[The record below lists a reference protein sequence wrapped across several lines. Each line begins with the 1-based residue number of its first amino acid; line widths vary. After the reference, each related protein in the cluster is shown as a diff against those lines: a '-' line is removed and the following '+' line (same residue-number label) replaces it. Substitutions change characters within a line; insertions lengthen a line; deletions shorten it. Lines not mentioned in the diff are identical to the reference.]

1 MRQPQ
6 SQVKP
11 QTQVGLDV
19 SSQTL
24 DAHIRVDGKTFSV
37 PNTDAGFDQLC
48 EILSAYSVSMI
59 LMEATGGYEDNVA
72 CYLQLQGYDVVVINP
87 RHARRFAQSMGR
99 LAKTDRIDAAILA
112 HMAFMIDSGPDR
124 ERYIKPV
131 TDEQRKQLSRMSS
144 RRRQVVDLITIEK
157 QRLTHADDYSRES
170 INDIISL
177 LNAQLKRIESDILC
191 YVKKNFSELASR
203 LLSIPGVGSQAVTVL
218 IADLAELGHV
228 NRRRISALLGVAPF
242 NHDSGKFKGQRRIRD
257 GRSSV
262 RNVLY
267 MGVIS
272 ATRFNPVIKAFYD
285 SLLLR
290 GKPRK
295 VAIIACMHKLIRIIN
310 AMMRTGK
317 PFDMSLHGV

>member
-6 SQVKP
+6 SAVKP
-11 QTQVGLDV
+11 QTQIGLDV

-24 DAHIRVDGKTFSV
+24 DTHIRVDGKAFSV
-37 PNTDAGFDQLC
+37 PNTDEGFDQLC
-48 EILSAYSVSMI
+48 KMISAYDVTMI

-124 ERYIKPV
+124 ERYIRPV
-131 TDEQRKQLSRMSS
+131 TDEQRKKLSRMSS
-144 RRRQVVDLITIEK
+144 RRRQVVDLITVEK
-157 QRLTHADDYSRES
+157 QRLTHADDYARES
-170 INDIISL
+170 INSL
-177 LNAQLKRIESDILC
+177 LSVLKAELKRIDADIFR
-191 YVKKNFSELASR
+191 YVKKNFSALANR
-203 LLSIPGVGSQAVTVL
+203 LLSVPGVGEQAVTVL

-257 GRSSV
+257 GRQSV

-285 SLLLR
+285 RLLSR

-295 VAIIACMHKLIRIIN
+295 VALIACMHKLIRIIN
-310 AMMRTGK
+310 AMMKTGQS
-317 PFDMSLHGV
+317 FDISLHGV

>member
-6 SQVKP
+6 SAVKP
-11 QTQVGLDV
+11 VTQVALDV

-24 DAHIRVDGKTFSV
+24 DVHIRVDKKAFSV
-37 PNTDAGFDQLC
+37 PNTDDGFEQLRGV
-48 EILSAYSVSMI
+48 LSAYDVTLV
-59 LMEATGGYEDNVA
+59 LMESTGGYEDSAA

-87 RHARRFAQSMGR
+87 RYARRFAQSMGK
-99 LAKTDRIDAAILA
+99 LAKTDRIDAEVLA

-131 TDEQRKQLSRMSS
+131 SDEQRKQLSRMSS
-144 RRRQVVDLITIEK
+144 RRRQVVDLITVEK

-170 INDIISL
+170 INTIISL
-177 LNAQLKRIESDILC
+177 LNAQLKRIESDISR
-191 YVKKNFSELASR
+191 YVKKNFSELADR
-203 LLSIPGVGSQAVTVL
+203 LLSVPGVGVQAVTAL

-257 GRSSV
+257 GRQSV

-272 ATRFNPVIKAFYD
+272 ATRFNPVIKAFYER
-285 SLLLR
+285 LVGR
-290 GKPRK
+290 GKPKK
-295 VAIIACMHKLIRIIN
+295 VALIACMHKLVNIIN

>member
-24 DAHIRVDGKTFSV
+24 DAHIRVDGKAFSV
-37 PNTDAGFDQLC
+37 PNTDVGLDQLC
-48 EILSAYSVSMI
+48 EVLSVYDVSMI
-59 LMEATGGYEDNVA
+59 LMESTGGYEDNAA

-99 LAKTDRIDAAILA
+99 LAKTDRIDAAVLA
-112 HMAFMIDSGPDR
+112 HMALMIDSGPDR

-131 TDEQRKQLSRMSS
+131 NDEQRKQLSRMSS
-144 RRRQVVDLITIEK
+144 RRRQVVDLITVEK

-170 INDIISL
+170 INTIILL
-177 LNAQLKRIESDILC
+177 LNAQLKRIESDISH
-191 YVKKNFSELASR
+191 YVKKNFSELADR
-203 LLSIPGVGSQAVTVL
+203 LLSIPGVGSQVVTVL

-242 NHDSGKFKGQRRIRD
+242 NHDSGNFKGQRRIRD
-257 GRSSV
+257 GRQSV

-285 SLLLR
+285 RLVNR
-290 GKPRK
+290 GKPKK
-295 VAIIACMHKLIRIIN
+295 VALIACMHKLVNIIN

>member
-24 DAHIRVDGKTFSV
+24 DAHIRVDGKAFSV

-48 EILSAYSVSMI
+48 DMLSAYDVSMI

-72 CYLQLQGYDVVVINP
+72 CYLQLQGFDVVVINP
-87 RHARRFAQSMGR
+87 RFARSFAQSMGR

-112 HMAFMIDSGPDR
+112 QMAFMIDSGPDR

-131 TDEQRKQLSRMSS
+131 TDEQRKQLSRLSS

-157 QRLTHADDYSRES
+157 QRLTHADDYARES
-170 INDIISL
+170 INGIISL
-177 LNAQLKRIESDILC
+177 LNVELKRIESDILR
-191 YVKKNFSELASR
+191 YVKKNFSELANR
-203 LLSIPGVGSQAVTVL
+203 LLSIPGVGEQAMIVL

-257 GRSSV
+257 GRQSV

-317 PFDMSLHGV
+317 PFDTSLHGV

>member
-6 SQVKP
+6 SQVKS

-24 DAHIRVDGKTFSV
+24 DVHIRVDGKAFSV
-37 PNTDAGFDQLC
+37 PNTDAGFDQLFNL
-48 EILSAYSVSMI
+48 LSAYDVTLV
-59 LMEATGGYEDNVA
+59 LMESTGGYEDNIA

-87 RHARRFAQSMGR
+87 RYARRFAQSIGK
-99 LAKTDRIDAAILA
+99 LAKTDRIDAAVLA

-131 TDEQRKQLSRMSS
+131 SDEQRKQLSRMSS
-144 RRRQVVDLITIEK
+144 RRRQIVDLITIEK
-157 QRLTHADDYSRES
+157 QRLTHADDYARES

-177 LNAQLKRIESDILC
+177 LNAQLKRIESDISR
-191 YVKKNFSELASR
+191 YVKKNFSELADR
-203 LLSIPGVGSQAVTVL
+203 LLSIPGVGVNAVTAL

-257 GRSSV
+257 GRQSV

-272 ATRFNPVIKAFYD
+272 ATRFNPVIKAFYER
-285 SLLLR
+285 LVGR
-290 GKPRK
+290 GKPKK
-295 VAIIACMHKLIRIIN
+295 VALIACMHKLVNIIN
-310 AMMRTGK
+310 AMVRTGK
-317 PFDMSLHGV
+317 PFDVSLHGV